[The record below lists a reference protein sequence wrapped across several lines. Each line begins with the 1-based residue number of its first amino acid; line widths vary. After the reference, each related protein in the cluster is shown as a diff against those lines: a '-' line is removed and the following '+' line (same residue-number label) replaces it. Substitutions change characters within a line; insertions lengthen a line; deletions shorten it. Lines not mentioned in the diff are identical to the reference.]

1 MATIQKLQTLG
12 KLTSLVKEAGMTA
25 PAWYAS
31 NGAPTDIVSLVAMG
45 NKKFGS
51 VMEKLSSN
59 IFNCTNAPDKEGETG
74 WDMEKGDAC
83 HRIEHKASR
92 LWGDKSK
99 ARSRLHHWT
108 WQHILPDHE
117 WAYLMCTGVDLQMIR
132 YYIIAKPKFMELIK
146 AGIVTQQGGATGQGF
161 WFSSKDMADHFHEF
175 RMPGPV
181 EADIFKD
188 YTTWAG
194 YEVNNN
200 IVKIPSFAAQLENF
214 IRQNPASH
222 EAVPETEIQEAL
234 RLGTLVRETQKAE
247 KAAAVAA
254 KKAEKEAAKLK
265 RKLEREAKKKEKEAQ
280 KALNKAKRTYGKK
293 ARENFRTF
301 WNISIHSL
309 ENGPKLD
316 ERITKSSAGWEGWA
330 KPMETDDDATKK
342 QKKAD

>member
-1 MATIQKLQTLG
+1 MATILKLQTLG

-59 IFNCTNAPDKEGETG
+59 IFNCTNVPDKEGETG
-74 WDMEKGDAC
+74 WDMEKGDGC
-83 HRIEHKASR
+83 QRIEHKASR

-99 ARSRLHHWT
+99 ARSHTHHWT

-117 WAYLMCTGVDLQMIR
+117 WAYLMCAGVDLQMIR
-132 YYIIAKPKFMELIK
+132 YYIIAKPKFMKLIK

-175 RMPGPV
+175 LMPDPAP
-181 EADIFKD
+181 EADLIQD
-188 YTTWAG
+188 YATGTG
-194 YEVNNN
+194 SEVYNN
-200 IVKIPSFAAQLENF
+200 VVQIPSFAAQLENY
-214 IRQNPASH
+214 IRHNPASH
-222 EAVPETEIQEAL
+222 EAVAEAEIQEAL
-234 RLGTLVRETQKAE
+234 RIGRLVRETKKAE
-247 KAAAVAA
+247 KATAVAA

-265 RKLEREAKKKEKEAQ
+265 RKLERDAKKKAKAEEK
-280 KALNKAKRTYGKK
+280 LKK
-293 ARENFRTF
+293 
-301 WNISIHSL
+301 
-309 ENGPKLD
+309 KQ
-316 ERITKSSAGWEGWA
+316 ERAA
-330 KPMETDDDATKK
+330 KK